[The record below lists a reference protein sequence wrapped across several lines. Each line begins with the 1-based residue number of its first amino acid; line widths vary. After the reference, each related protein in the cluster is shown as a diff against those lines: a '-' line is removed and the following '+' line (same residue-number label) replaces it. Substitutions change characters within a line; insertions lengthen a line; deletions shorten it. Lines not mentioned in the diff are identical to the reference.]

1 MILGGF
7 LINVCDQ
14 WFLDV
19 NLYCFI
25 GVMAADCWSE
35 LRGGCSWEVY
45 NAFEDGRLLC

>member
-1 MILGGF
+1 MVLGCEYIL
-7 LINVCDQ
+7 LP
-14 WFLDV
+14 
-19 NLYCFI
+19 FI